1 MLIIEETTYKMST
14 QAQEA
19 PPNSKSFSAKRGF
32 KLSPL
37 ILTTPTKPLKQQ
49 GKTELLEFQERPK
62 PVYVYAPCPVCP
74 YQTRNGFCGVCNKY
88 YNNPAPPES

>member
-14 QAQEA
+14 QAQEG
-19 PPNSKSFSAKRGF
+19 PPNSKSFAARRGF

-37 ILTTPTKPLKQQ
+37 ILPTPTKPLKQQ
-49 GKTELLEFQERPK
+49 GNPELLEFQKRPK

-74 YQTRNGFCGVCNKY
+74 YQTRDGFCGVCL
-88 YNNPAPPES
+88 